1 MAPRE
6 ANPNFADQYLCVD
19 YDGIGLLPN
28 DPSPPMQ
35 LESEDED
42 EIAANIAAATAA
54 AAALSNNNGN
64 NHTGAADQL
73 LLTLDHSAAEVIP
86 APIDPLSIDPTS
98 AVVDTASAMNAN
110 EIVSPGA
117 GDLLFSSLLSSSS
130 AEVTAGSFSFAVT
143 PDHSSTSTNITRT
156 RLLSSNAAAPQH
168 NAFHFYTARRHHDT
182 DATVLSDDSPQ
193 LMEDSSMDDADPA
206 AVTTVTTSI
215 ATVSDLGMT
224 SMGGAVDTPINV
236 RRIADHGHFHLSAA
250 AASITSM
257 STVDDHHAH
266 SNVDHADA
274 TSSSNAVMVSAAH
287 HQPILNFGP
296 NTTLTDLKYF
306 AERGCIVPLLY
317 ALKTPKLTALG
328 ARLLADYAKNP
339 TRRVA
344 VAGNKRILEFTLRTM
359 QGAVGIPPPS
369 NPTTSTT
376 TSTSAEGS
384 AAATTTGIVT
394 TPEAVTASLDPQQRH
409 LEESFRERAVEYAVE
424 TIRSLTA
431 TEESDVFLMNTP
443 DLMVTLA
450 VVARGGGTFEW
461 KENNDMAQHHHS
473 QQPFSIPFSSSTPD
487 TTPPRNRSTTS
498 SNTPP
503 PRTLLH
509 AASTGAVPLATTL
522 SRRDMQT
529 RPISRSISTASTNSQ
544 SSAADVHTATSM
556 EDATALPRP
565 NSRITSSPTNNSS
578 NIISPHSV
586 IDANL
591 ATTDPGRYNT
601 TRKVSFNS
609 KARLHAC
616 IAIMNLSCGKA
627 NKIEIAKIP
636 QVLSAMRDVMMEAAA
651 SPTHHASETRLK
663 ATTCIKN
670 LSNADANDS
679 ALLNSPKLI
688 EALGHVILVSL
699 RDNYLNNNHHNSM
712 SDEQERETSRRR
724 LNLTVTNACLAL
736 MNLSIAKANKRR
748 VFRTPGVMEA
758 LMAVITKG
766 DGEARV
772 KSCSALS
779 NLAIGYDNKIPMF
792 HYPGFVE
799 AILHVIET
807 DQGEARTKACSII
820 WSFAAEMRNQVPVR
834 INKGI

>member
-6 ANPNFADQYLCVD
+6 ANPNFADQFICVD

-42 EIAANIAAATAA
+42 DIAANMAAATAA
-54 AAALSNNNGN
+54 AAAAASLSNSN
-64 NHTGAADQL
+64 AEQL
-73 LLTLDHSAAEVIP
+73 LLTQDHPAEVVP
-86 APIDPLSIDPTS
+86 APIDPLSIDPTTLL
-98 AVVDTASAMNAN
+98 DTNN
-110 EIVSPGA
+110 NDVNN
-117 GDLLFSSLLSSSS
+117 GDLHILSSLMSS
-130 AEVTAGSFSFAVT
+130 ADSSLAGSFPFAVS
-143 PDHSSTSTNITRT
+143 PDHSSTSTNITRA
-156 RLLSSNAAAPQH
+156 RLASTTHH
-168 NAFHFYTARRHHDT
+168 NNSFHFYSARRNHDT
-182 DATVLSDDSPQ
+182 DATVLSDDSP
-193 LMEDSSMDDADPA
+193 LMEDSSMDDNDLSSPTTA
-206 AVTTVTTSI
+206 AASI
-215 ATVSDLGMT
+215 SDLGMS
-224 SMGGAVDTPINV
+224 SMGIDTPIAV
-236 RRIADHGHFHLSAA
+236 RRIAEHGHFQLSAA
-250 AASITSM
+250 S
-257 STVDDHHAH
+257 
-266 SNVDHADA
+266 ADEQQETLPTTNNTISDVA
-274 TSSSNAVMVSAAH
+274 
-287 HQPILNFGP
+287 QPILNFGP

-339 TRRVA
+339 ARRVA

-359 QGAVGIPPPS
+359 HGYIGPPPGAGDI
-369 NPTTSTT
+369 P
-376 TSTSAEGS
+376 
-384 AAATTTGIVT
+384 
-394 TPEAVTASLDPQQRH
+394 LDPNQRQ
-409 LEESFRERAVEYAVE
+409 LDDSFRERAVEYAVE

-450 VVARGGGTFEW
+450 VVARGGTFEY
-461 KENNDMAQHHHS
+461 KEGIPQ
-473 QQPFSIPFSSSTPD
+473 QQPYSIPFSSSTPD
-487 TTPPRNRSTTS
+487 TTPPRNRSA
-498 SNTPP
+498 PP
-503 PRTLLH
+503 HALIH

-522 SRRDMQT
+522 SRRDMQV
-529 RPISRSISTASTNSQ
+529 RPISRSVSTVSSNSY
-544 SSAADVHTATSM
+544 SSDNMDGPVLSRAA
-556 EDATALPRP
+556 
-565 NSRITSSPTNNSS
+565 SRITTSPTNNSL
-578 NIISPHSV
+578 ISPNSV
-586 IDANL
+586 VDAL
-591 ATTDPGRYNT
+591 TQSESTGA
-601 TRKVSFNS
+601 TRKVPINS

-636 QVLSAMRDVMMEAAA
+636 EVLAAMRDVMMEAAV
-651 SPTHHASETRLK
+651 SPMHHASETRLK

-679 ALLNSPKLI
+679 ALLSSPKLI

-699 RDNYLNNNHHNSM
+699 RDNYLNM
-712 SDEQERETSRRR
+712 TEEQEAETSRRR

-758 LMAVITKG
+758 LMSVITKG

-807 DQGEARTKACSII
+807 DKGEARTKACSII
-820 WSFAAEMRNQVPVR
+820 WSFAAEMRNQVPVS
-834 INKGI
+834 

>member
-42 EIAANIAAATAA
+42 DIAANIAAATAA
-54 AAALSNNNGN
+54 AAALNNNNGN
-64 NHTGAADQL
+64 SNTGGADQL
-73 LLTLDHSAAEVIP
+73 LLTLDHTAAEVIP
-86 APIDPLSIDPTS
+86 APIDPLSIDPT
-98 AVVDTASAMNAN
+98 AVLMDTANAMNPS
-110 EIVSPGA
+110 EIITSGG
-117 GDLLFSSLLSSSS
+117 GDLLFSSLLSTSS

-156 RLLSSNAAAPQH
+156 RLVSSNAAPQQQH
-168 NAFHFYTARRHHDT
+168 QNAFHFYTARRNHDT

-193 LMEDSSMDDADPA
+193 LMDDSSMDDIDPT
-206 AVTTVTTSI
+206 AVTAMATT
-215 ATVSDLGMT
+215 ATVSDLGMNP
-224 SMGGAVDTPINV
+224 SMVGIGIDTPMNV
-236 RRIADHGHFHLSAA
+236 RRIADHGHFHLSNAA
-250 AASITSM
+250 ALTITG
-257 STVDDHHAH
+257 TGEDV
-266 SNVDHADA
+266 VDHPAA
-274 TSSSNAVMVSAAH
+274 ARSNNALISAA
-287 HQPILNFGP
+287 PILNFGP

-359 QGAVGIPPPS
+359 QGAIGPPPN
-369 NPTTSTT
+369 NPTTT
-376 TSTSAEGS
+376 
-384 AAATTTGIVT
+384 AATSSTITTPEGGPATGIVS
-394 TPEAVTASLDPQQRH
+394 PEAITTSLDPQQIH

-431 TEESDVFLMNTP
+431 TEESDIFLMNTP

-450 VVARGGGTFEW
+450 VVARGGGFMEW
-461 KENNDMAQHHHS
+461 KEDHSMVQHHHP
-473 QQPFSIPFSSSTPD
+473 QRLYSIPFSSSTPD
-487 TTPPRNRSTTS
+487 TTPPRNRSTT

-509 AASTGAVPLATTL
+509 AASTGAVPLATTM
-522 SRRDMQT
+522 SRRDLQV
-529 RPISRSISTASTNSQ
+529 RPISRSISSASSNSQ
-544 SSAADVHTATSM
+544 SSAADLPTATSM
-556 EDATALPRP
+556 EDTSTLPRP
-565 NSRITSSPTNNSS
+565 NSHITASPTNNSS
-578 NIISPHSV
+578 IISPHSV
-586 IDANL
+586 MDANL
-591 ATTDPGRYNT
+591 TTTDVGRRSNT

-636 QVLSAMRDVMMEAAA
+636 QVLSAMRDVMMEPAT
-651 SPTHHASETRLK
+651 SPSTHHASETRLK

-712 SDEQERETSRRR
+712 SDEQERESSRRR

-834 INKGI
+834 IHGGM